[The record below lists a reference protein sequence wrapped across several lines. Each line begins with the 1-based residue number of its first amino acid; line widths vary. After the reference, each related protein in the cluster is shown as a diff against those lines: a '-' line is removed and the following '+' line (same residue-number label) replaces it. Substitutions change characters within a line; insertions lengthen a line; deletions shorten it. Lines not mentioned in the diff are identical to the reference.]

1 MGNGIFCGSRIRGF
15 VIKIRH
21 FVIFLVC
28 QCAFLRKRVYLRSV
42 EIYDSD
48 RMQERIQLAL
58 ILLLFALAGSLEGT
72 SFRSDGENVCPALT
86 QSSVAGS
93 HAAACNYLS
102 AAICPCAAPI
112 EAPAAPSDHKAAVR
126 QLAGARVACDAA
138 FGLRTAMRTY
148 SPALHPDA
156 VDYYVFSLGRILI

>member
-1 MGNGIFCGSRIRGF
+1 
-15 VIKIRH
+15 
-21 FVIFLVC
+21 
-28 QCAFLRKRVYLRSV
+28 
-42 EIYDSD
+42 
-48 RMQERIQLAL
+48 MQERIQLAL
-58 ILLLFALAGSLEGT
+58 ILLLFALAGSLEDT
-72 SFRSDGENVCPALT
+72 SFRSGAESVRPALT

-93 HAAACNYLS
+93 HAAACNYFS
-102 AAICPCAAPI
+102 VSI

>member
-1 MGNGIFCGSRIRGF
+1 
-15 VIKIRH
+15 
-21 FVIFLVC
+21 
-28 QCAFLRKRVYLRSV
+28 
-42 EIYDSD
+42 
-48 RMQERIQLAL
+48 MQERIQLAL
-58 ILLLFALAGSLEGT
+58 ILLLFALAGSLEDT
-72 SFRSDGENVCPALT
+72 SFRSGAESVRPDLT

-93 HAAACNYLS
+93 HAAACNYFS
-102 AAICPCAAPI
+102 AAICPCAVSI
-112 EAPAAPSDHKAAVR
+112 EAPADHKAAVR

>member
-1 MGNGIFCGSRIRGF
+1 
-15 VIKIRH
+15 
-21 FVIFLVC
+21 
-28 QCAFLRKRVYLRSV
+28 
-42 EIYDSD
+42 
-48 RMQERIQLAL
+48 MQERIQLAL
-58 ILLLFALAGSLEGT
+58 ILLLFALAGSLEDT
-72 SFRSDGENVCPALT
+72 SFRSGAESVRPALT

-93 HAAACNYLS
+93 HAAACNYFS
-102 AAICPCAAPI
+102 AAICPCAVSI
-112 EAPAAPSDHKAAVR
+112 EAPAAPSAVR

>member
-1 MGNGIFCGSRIRGF
+1 
-15 VIKIRH
+15 
-21 FVIFLVC
+21 
-28 QCAFLRKRVYLRSV
+28 
-42 EIYDSD
+42 
-48 RMQERIQLAL
+48 MQERIQLAL
-58 ILLLFALAGSLEGT
+58 ILLLFALAGSLGDT
-72 SFRSDGENVCPALT
+72 SFRSGAESVRPALT

-93 HAAACNYLS
+93 HAAACNYFS
-102 AAICPCAAPI
+102 AAICPCAVSI

-126 QLAGARVACDAA
+126 QLVGARVACDAA

>member
-1 MGNGIFCGSRIRGF
+1 MHAAACEPATEDCVRAGRTLS
-15 VIKIRH
+15 
-21 FVIFLVC
+21 
-28 QCAFLRKRVYLRSV
+28 APLRNDV
-42 EIYDSD
+42 
-48 RMQERIQLAL
+48 
-58 ILLLFALAGSLEGT
+58 
-72 SFRSDGENVCPALT
+72 
-86 QSSVAGS
+86 SSVAGS
-93 HAAACNYLS
+93 HAAACNYFS
-102 AAICPCAAPI
+102 AAICPCAVSI

>member
-1 MGNGIFCGSRIRGF
+1 
-15 VIKIRH
+15 
-21 FVIFLVC
+21 
-28 QCAFLRKRVYLRSV
+28 
-42 EIYDSD
+42 
-48 RMQERIQLAL
+48 MQERIQLAL
-58 ILLLFALAGSLEGT
+58 ILLLFALAGSLEDT
-72 SFRSDGENVCPALT
+72 SFRSG
-86 QSSVAGS
+86 
-93 HAAACNYLS
+93 AACNYFS
-102 AAICPCAAPI
+102 AAICPCAVSI

>member
-1 MGNGIFCGSRIRGF
+1 
-15 VIKIRH
+15 
-21 FVIFLVC
+21 
-28 QCAFLRKRVYLRSV
+28 
-42 EIYDSD
+42 
-48 RMQERIQLAL
+48 MQERIQLAL
-58 ILLLFALAGSLEGT
+58 ILLLFALAGSLEDT
-72 SFRSDGENVCPALT
+72 SFRSGAESGRPALT
-86 QSSVAGS
+86 QDKSESSVAGS
-93 HAAACNYLS
+93 HAAACNYFS
-102 AAICPCAAPI
+102 AAICPCAVSI

>member
-1 MGNGIFCGSRIRGF
+1 
-15 VIKIRH
+15 
-21 FVIFLVC
+21 
-28 QCAFLRKRVYLRSV
+28 
-42 EIYDSD
+42 
-48 RMQERIQLAL
+48 MQERIQLAL
-58 ILLLFALAGSLEGT
+58 ILLLFALAGSLEDT
-72 SFRSDGENVCPALT
+72 SFRSGAESVRPALT

-93 HAAACNYLS
+93 HAAACNYFS
-102 AAICPCAAPI
+102 AAICPCAVSI
-112 EAPAAPSDHKAAVR
+112 EAPAAPSR

>member
-1 MGNGIFCGSRIRGF
+1 
-15 VIKIRH
+15 
-21 FVIFLVC
+21 
-28 QCAFLRKRVYLRSV
+28 
-42 EIYDSD
+42 
-48 RMQERIQLAL
+48 MQERIQLAL
-58 ILLLFALAGSLEGT
+58 ILLLFALAGSLEDT
-72 SFRSDGENVCPALT
+72 SFRSGAESVRPALT

-93 HAAACNYLS
+93 HAAACNYFS
-102 AAICPCAAPI
+102 AAICPCAGAI
-112 EAPAAPSDHKAAVR
+112 AAPAAPSDHKAAVR

>member
-1 MGNGIFCGSRIRGF
+1 
-15 VIKIRH
+15 
-21 FVIFLVC
+21 
-28 QCAFLRKRVYLRSV
+28 
-42 EIYDSD
+42 
-48 RMQERIQLAL
+48 MQERIQLAL
-58 ILLLFALAGSLEGT
+58 ILLLFALAGSLEDT
-72 SFRSDGENVCPALT
+72 SFRSGAESVRPALT

-93 HAAACNYLS
+93 HAAA
-102 AAICPCAAPI
+102 ICPCAVSI

>member
-1 MGNGIFCGSRIRGF
+1 
-15 VIKIRH
+15 
-21 FVIFLVC
+21 
-28 QCAFLRKRVYLRSV
+28 
-42 EIYDSD
+42 
-48 RMQERIQLAL
+48 MQERIQLAL
-58 ILLLFALAGSLEGT
+58 ILLLFALAGSLEDT
-72 SFRSDGENVCPALT
+72 SFRSGAESVRPALT

-93 HAAACNYLS
+93 HAAACNYFS
-102 AAICPCAAPI
+102 AAICPCAVAI
-112 EAPAAPSDHKAAVR
+112 EAAVR

>member
-1 MGNGIFCGSRIRGF
+1 M
-15 VIKIRH
+15 
-21 FVIFLVC
+21 
-28 QCAFLRKRVYLRSV
+28 YLRSA
-42 EIYDSD
+42 ENYDSD

-102 AAICPCAAPI
+102 AAICPCTASI

-126 QLAGARVACDAA
+126 QLAGARLACDAA
-138 FGLRTAMRTY
+138 FGVRTAMCTY